1 MKIGPDTIPANSY
14 VKWPSGSE
22 YDPHF
27 TPSPTVFWG
36 RGPPIFIIVRTRQ
49 SSLKLIFSED
59 EGLVFCPNSNE
70 LMIELKRPCDPHK
83 WRPFID
89 SPKANLK
96 VVLLAN
102 GNLPS
107 VPVAYSVDMKETYEN
122 ISRILDKI
130 CYDYNWKHCADLKV
144 VALLTAL
151 QTGYPKYCCFV
162 CEWDIRARDKHYI
175 VRKWPRRGTSTPGQ
189 KNVVHDPLVP
199 KENIY
204 LPPLHIKLRLIKQ
217 FVKAMDKTGDEFNF
231 LKTKFPRLSE
241 ATIKKGNFVG
251 PEIRQLVK
259 DSTFMKHLNRKE
271 KPAFK
276 NVYVNFLGNK
286 KSDD

>member
-1 MKIGPDTIPANSY
+1 M
-14 VKWPSGSE
+14 E
-22 YDPHF
+22 
-27 TPSPTVFWG
+27 TVY
-36 RGPPIFIIVRTRQ
+36 
-49 SSLKLIFSED
+49 SK
-59 EGLVFCPNSNE
+59 
-70 LMIELKRPCDPHK
+70 
-83 WRPFID
+83 PFIA
-89 SPKANLK
+89 PKANLK

-144 VALLTAL
+144 VAL
-151 QTGYPKYCCFV
+151 
-162 CEWDIRARDKHYI
+162 HYI

-204 LPPLHIKLRLIKQ
+204 LPPLYIKLRLIKQ
-217 FVKAMDKTGDEFNF
+217 FVKAMDKTGDEFKF

-271 KPAFK
+271 KRAFK
-276 NVYVNFLGNK
+276 NVYVNFLGK
-286 KSDD
+286 KQSDD